1 MSSVRLAPTQS
12 ATIPVPIRPKIDVS
26 PDAPRMLAATI
37 LGTPWSIAWLTRWN
51 RGPEWAAQQQ
61 KCVSAIAQNGQ
72 AAQGPPPSPGE
83 SAATLGE
90 CEGHIGAPA
99 AEEP

>member
-1 MSSVRLAPTQS
+1 MSRVRLAPTRS

-61 KCVSAIAQNGQ
+61 KCVSAMAQNGQ
-72 AAQGPPPSPGE
+72 AAQGPPPP
-83 SAATLGE
+83 ADRVARALGE
-90 CEGHIGAPA
+90 CGGHIGAPV